1 MSTPA
6 EAARPVFTLTP
17 TIPLDKEWLRETLAV
32 AMAHSMAVPAWG
44 KVVKMIPGEGP
55 TYLVDEREW
64 DADFGTHPGNDYEAR
79 FALRPPSHRVDLYTL
94 QRGLLKAF
102 DLKYSMGVGN
112 RMLLFKSLF
121 EQNRRPSVFEVSPFV
136 LSEVIQLA
144 LFDQIVY

>member
-17 TIPLDKEWLRETLAV
+17 TIPLDKEWLRETLVV

-44 KVVKMIPGEGP
+44 RIVKILPDEGP

-64 DADFGTHPGNDYEAR
+64 DAEMGRAGNDEASIR
-79 FALRPPSHRVDLYTL
+79 LRPPSHRVDLYTL